1 MQYSAD
7 DSHQATYHIPV
18 TDCKTGSLY
27 LLTLLIHLI
36 PTSENQQ
43 SVLCSFELFSP
54 KIPHVTAAMQYLTD
68 LA

>member
-7 DSHQATYHIPV
+7 SHHATYHVPV

-27 LLTLLIHLI
+27 LLSLFIHLI

-43 SVLCSFELFSP
+43 SVLCGFELFFS
-54 KIPHVTAAMQYLTD
+54 KIPRVTAAMQYLTD